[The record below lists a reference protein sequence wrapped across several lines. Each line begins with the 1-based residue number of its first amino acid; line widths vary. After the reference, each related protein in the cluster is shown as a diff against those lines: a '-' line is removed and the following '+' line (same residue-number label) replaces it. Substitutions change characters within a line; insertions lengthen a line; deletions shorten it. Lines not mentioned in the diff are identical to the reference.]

1 MRRNISKGNG
11 NLYFSDVYN
20 AKHLSVGYF
29 PPRLKFNGFA
39 EFYFKTT
46 KSDLLYHFKKFYKSS
61 NYVGNENN
69 LLSWLNDFNDR
80 ATINDD
86 GDLMFD

>member
-1 MRRNISKGNG
+1 MKKNEIRKEILNKIN
-11 NLYFSDVYN
+11 N
-20 AKHLSVGYF
+20 AKNVYVH
-29 PPRLKFNGFA
+29 NGFA

-46 KSDLLYHFKKFYKSS
+46 KSDLLYHFRKFYKSS
-61 NYVGNENN
+61 NYMGNQNN